1 MTRMIATISVENKNI
16 DETISTLKFAQRVAL
31 IKNTAILNEAVDPGQ
46 VINRLKK
53 ENMELKAELALLKG
67 GDQKDKLE
75 SYEVEDCRLKVEN
88 YIKSEDPS

>member
-1 MTRMIATISVENKNI
+1 
-16 DETISTLKFAQRVAL
+16 
-31 IKNTAILNEAVDPGQ
+31 
-46 VINRLKK
+46 
-53 ENMELKAELALLKG
+53 MELKAELALLKG